1 MALYFTY
8 VVLGLSIAL
17 PVGTVTI
24 EMTKQG
30 LKNGFMHGWV
40 VGLGGMTIDLLLI
53 VALYFGLAS
62 VLAQP
67 IIQSTMWLIGALFL
81 LYVGIDSIKHASDD
95 ITLAGEAKTK
105 SLGSSYRNGLL
116 VAVSPGNLVFWVSI
130 FGTVLASSFDASDKA
145 SFIVVGAGILTG
157 ILLHDIA
164 LMAIVATTR
173 RAMNK
178 TAIMWVS
185 VLAGFVLIGFA
196 AYFGYEFGRTI
207 WN

>member
-105 SLGSSYRNGLL
+105 SLGSSYRNGLI
-116 VAVSPGNLVFWVSI
+116 VAVSPGNLVFWVSSPA
-130 FGTVLASSFDASDKA
+130 LA
-145 SFIVVGAGILTG
+145 
-157 ILLHDIA
+157 
-164 LMAIVATTR
+164 
-173 RAMNK
+173 
-178 TAIMWVS
+178 TAIAVTGNIPLKLTDEFVS
-185 VLAGFVLIGFA
+185 LVGNYLTTTPAKSFL
-196 AYFGYEFGRTI
+196 
-207 WN
+207 